1 MKSIMRVLYQFVE
14 EQNIEKNYLDSEHEK
29 YQEAAYNQFE
39 KIVKEYPQLLE
50 PLDQFVSDLRV
61 CQSYEQEALFQ
72 VGFLLYGELSR
83 LLQSYSNI
91 LD

>member
-61 CQSYEQEALFQ
+61 CQSYE
-72 VGFLLYGELSR
+72 
-83 LLQSYSNI
+83 
-91 LD
+91 

>member
-39 KIVKEYPQLLE
+39 KNREGISTAIGAVG
-50 PLDQFVSDLRV
+50 SV
-61 CQSYEQEALFQ
+61 CQ
-72 VGFLLYGELSR
+72 
-83 LLQSYSNI
+83 
-91 LD
+91 